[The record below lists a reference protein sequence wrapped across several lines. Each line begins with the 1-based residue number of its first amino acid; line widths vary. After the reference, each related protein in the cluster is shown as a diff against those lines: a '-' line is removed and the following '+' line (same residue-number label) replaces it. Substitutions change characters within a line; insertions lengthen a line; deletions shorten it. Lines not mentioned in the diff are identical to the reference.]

1 MKITKDE
8 LLIRLAKLMF
18 YVDPRNS
25 VAGDFDF
32 LHKLKV
38 EFEEVEAIYN
48 SLWKDELEI
57 EGYER
62 SEWTKF
68 DPNDTAT
75 FPPKNGKR
83 IIVAYEQSTNSN
95 KWEVFVEPSTNYLI
109 QFLRTDLPNINV
121 YWRPLPQPPKE

>member
-1 MKITKDE
+1 MKITKEE

-75 FPPKNGKR
+75 FPPKMER
-83 IIVAYEQSTNSN
+83 E
-95 KWEVFVEPSTNYLI
+95 
-109 QFLRTDLPNINV
+109 
-121 YWRPLPQPPKE
+121 